1 MKYIKN
7 GNTYDVGLDADYI
20 DFPWASIC
28 MTLKGYRSRPQNLIL
43 NILKTVTDTRLT
55 PEEFFKSSHGLSIG
69 PSDLTFD
76 DLEGSKI
83 KVILFYV

>member
-28 MTLKGYRSRPQNLIL
+28 MTLKGYRSMPQNLIL

-55 PEEFFKSSHGLSIG
+55 PEDFFKSSHGLSIG
-69 PSDLTFD
+69 PSDLTFA

-83 KVILFYV
+83 KVILFDV